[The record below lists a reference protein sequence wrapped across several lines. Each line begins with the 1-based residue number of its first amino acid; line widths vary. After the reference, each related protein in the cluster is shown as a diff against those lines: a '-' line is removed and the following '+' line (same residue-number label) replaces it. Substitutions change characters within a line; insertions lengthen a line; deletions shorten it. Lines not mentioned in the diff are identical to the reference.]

1 MKRTY
6 KHPAML
12 LAALIFSSACTAC
25 GDTAHIPAETTNS
38 DTVSTT
44 AVTEPAAPEYT
55 APEVDYA
62 GETFTIGAIALPE
75 NSSPWKAVDYCEI
88 FSSEENGDPLNDAIY
103 QRNLAVSEALNVNIE
118 CYPYES
124 FDRSISDFTKVIMAG
139 EDIIDISLS
148 HSWGMPNLLGT
159 GALVDLLTLP
169 NVDFTHSWWDQK
181 SGDELKLGDSMYS
194 ITGDIS
200 LYISYAPIVY
210 YFNKALVNELSLD
223 DPYTLVKDG
232 KWTIEQLQKMASE
245 AAADLNGDGAMTEK
259 EDRYGLL
266 CQADSLAFA
275 AYAADVSITDKDG
288 DGMPYLNVD
297 IERAASVCEKMVP
310 FMNDGNVTLQ
320 SYATTKGSYG
330 NIYFDLF
337 LPMFCENRALFFTN
351 QLMVAL
357 NLRDMDAD
365 FGIIPTPKYDETQK
379 DYMCP
384 ISDWWATFLVVPV
397 TNSNYDMTGHVIEAL
412 GYYGQ
417 QYIRPAYFETTIQGK
432 TLRDEASI
440 EMLNLILNNRVY
452 DLASFYNWGNVFQMY
467 NTIAANTRLNYASEY
482 AKIEK
487 KAQAALDETIELL
500 RSES

>member
-1 MKRTY
+1 MY
-6 KHPAML
+6 
-12 LAALIFSSACTAC
+12 ALIFSSVCTAC
-25 GDTAHIPAETTNS
+25 GDVAETTIE
-38 DTVSTT
+38 TVNQGVDST
-44 AVTEPAAPEYT
+44 AAITEASEEYI
-55 APEVDYA
+55 APEVDYG
-62 GETFTIGAIALPE
+62 GETFTVGAVAYPA
-75 NSSPWKAVDYCEI
+75 NASPWKAVSYCEI
-88 FSSEENGDPLNDAIY
+88 FSAEENGDPLNDAIY
-103 QRNLAVSEALNVNIE
+103 QRNLAISEVLNVTIE

-124 FDRSISDFTKVIMAG
+124 IDRTISDFTKVVMAG

-169 NVDFTHSWWDQK
+169 NVDFSHSWWDQK
-181 SGDELKLGDSMYS
+181 SGEELVLGDAMYS

-200 LYISYAPIVY
+200 LYINFSPIVY
-210 YFNKALVNELSLD
+210 YFNKGIVNQLSLD
-223 DPYTLVKDG
+223 DPYALVRDG
-232 KWTIEQLQKMASE
+232 KWTFEQVKKMTTE
-245 AAADLNGDGAMTEK
+245 AASDLNGDGAMTEK

-266 CQADSLAFA
+266 CQVDSLAFA
-275 AYAADVSITDKDG
+275 AYAADVSITDKDQN
-288 DGMPYLNVD
+288 GMPYLNVN
-297 IERAASVCEKMVP
+297 IERASSVCENWVP
-310 FMNDGNVTLQ
+310 LMNDSNVALL
-320 SYATTKGSYG
+320 SNVTTKGRYN

-357 NLRDMDAD
+357 NLRDMNAD
-365 FGIIPTPKYDETQK
+365 FGIVPTPKHDEMQ
-379 DYMCP
+379 DEYLCP

-417 QYIRPAYFETTIQGK
+417 QYLRSAYIDKTVRGK
-432 TLRDEASI
+432 ALRDEDSS
-440 EMLNLILNNRVY
+440 EMLELIFHNRVY

-467 NTIAANTRLNYASEY
+467 NTIAGNTRLNYTSEY

-487 KAQAALDETIELL
+487 KAQAALEETIDLL